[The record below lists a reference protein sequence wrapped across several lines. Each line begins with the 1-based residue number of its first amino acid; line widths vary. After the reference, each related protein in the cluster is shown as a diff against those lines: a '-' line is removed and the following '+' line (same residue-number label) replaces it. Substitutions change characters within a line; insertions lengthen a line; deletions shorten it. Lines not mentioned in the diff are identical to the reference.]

1 MLGQILVSLSVVAV
15 GYQMLRWMQPTPS
28 VYGKK
33 VVIVGASSGIGKSL
47 ALEYARNGA
56 RLILCARREL
66 ELSEVSKECSKL
78 NEHTAQL
85 VVGDITQSTIQQQL
99 YDSAMQHFNGSID
112 YLVLNAGAITV
123 QQVVDLWDMRQKDS
137 SNELRA
143 PSSQAAARANQAMR
157 QVMEINAFAP
167 ITVASQFLPMLAKSQ
182 GAIVVV
188 SSVAGLIAAPTRSLY
203 TASKH
208 AVNGFFSAL
217 RMEVQG
223 MGIGVT
229 IISPGTVDTEL
240 RKSAVDNDPNAQT
253 PVSGSQRG
261 KMSPERCARQI
272 LRAAALRQPSLVTP
286 LPYWISVVLH
296 TFAPGLIEY
305 LARRKYGLP

>member
-1 MLGQILVSLSVVAV
+1 MLGQILVSLGVVAV
-15 GYQMLRWMQPTPS
+15 GYQMLQWLQPTPS
-28 VYGKK
+28 IYDKT
-33 VVIVGASSGIGKSL
+33 VVIVGASSGIGRSL

-56 RLILCARREL
+56 RLILCARREP
-66 ELSEVSKECSKL
+66 ELAKVSQECSKL
-78 NEHTAQL
+78 NESTVHL
-85 VVGDITQSTIQQQL
+85 VVGDITQSATQQRL
-99 YDSAMQHFNGSID
+99 YDSAMQHFDGSVD

-123 QQVVDLWDMRQKDS
+123 QQVVDLWGMRQENS
-137 SNELRA
+137 SALQA
-143 PSSQAAARANQAMR
+143 PNSQAAARADQSMR
-157 QVMEINAFAP
+157 KVMEINAFAP
-167 ITVASQFLPMLAKSQ
+167 IIVASQFLPMLARSR
-182 GAIVVV
+182 GTITVV

-229 IISPGTVDTEL
+229 IVSPGTVDTEL
-240 RKSAVDNDPNAQT
+240 RKSAVDVDHSAQT
-253 PVSGSQRG
+253 SVSGSQRG

-272 LRAAALRQPSLVTP
+272 LRAAALRQPTLVTP
-286 LPYWISVVLH
+286 LPYWLSVVGH
-296 TFAPGLIEY
+296 TFAPGLVEY